1 MKINKYYMYEETDD
15 DCMYFFTDIK
25 EFLTDHNECLETN
38 YKSLREFNEG
48 EPHRIITE
56 INLN

>member
-1 MKINKYYMYEETDD
+1 MELYRYEETDD
-15 DCMYFFTDIK
+15 DVMYFITDIR
-25 EFLTDHNECLETN
+25 EFIQDHNECMETE
-38 YKSLREFNEG
+38 YISVKEYDEG

>member
-1 MKINKYYMYEETDD
+1 MKYFMYEETDD
-15 DCMYFFTDIK
+15 NCMYFFTDIK
-25 EFLTDHNECLETN
+25 EFLTDHNECLETD

>member
-1 MKINKYYMYEETDD
+1 MRYFKYKETDD
-15 DCMYFFTDIK
+15 DIVFFFTDID
-25 EFLTDHNECLETN
+25 EFLQDHNECMETE
-38 YKSLREFNEG
+38 YISVKEYNEG